1 MRSMIPRGDPISFWF
16 STPFDD
22 PIEAANNPFGWQRKI
37 DLDAQT
43 LVVKVPSRD
52 IATHCPDGQ

>member
-1 MRSMIPRGDPISFWF
+1 MRSMIPRGDPNSFWF
-16 STPFDD
+16 STPLDD
-22 PIEAANNPFGWQRKI
+22 PVEAANNPFGWQRKI

-43 LVVKVPSRD
+43 LAVKVPSRD

>member
-1 MRSMIPRGDPISFWF
+1 MRSMIPRGDPNSFWF

-37 DLDAQT
+37 DLDAEPLAVEVIQH
-43 LVVKVPSRD
+43 V
-52 IATHCPDGQ
+52 

>member
-1 MRSMIPRGDPISFWF
+1 MIPRGDPNSFW
-16 STPFDD
+16 SPTPLDD
-22 PIEAANNPFGWQRKI
+22 PVEVANKPFGGHRKI

-43 LVVKVPSRD
+43 RVVKVPSRD

>member
-1 MRSMIPRGDPISFWF
+1 MRSMIPRGDPNSFWF

-37 DLDAQT
+37 DLDAEP
-43 LVVKVPSRD
+43 LAVEVPSRD
-52 IATHCPDGQ
+52 IATQYPDGQ